1 MKHKHDDSQSL
12 GDWLRARGPAVGLGD
27 AQVQAL
33 LTPVDAPA
41 AATGPAG
48 DSALIHTLELLSGLR
63 VDADVLIAA
72 IMHERP
78 ALFASA
84 GTALAKLFPGV
95 PALLEGQRAAEQV
108 WLLYAGRPAGGDAEG
123 LRRLLLALIK
133 DVRGIL
139 IVLAR
144 QLLRLRAA
152 ASLPSEDRL
161 ALARLSADILAPL
174 ANRLGIWQVKWEME
188 DLAFRFLQPETYR
201 RIAHLLDEKRG
212 DREQF
217 IEQAKARIAAALREA
232 GIDGDVAGRPKHIY
246 SIWKKMQRKD
256 LPFSELYDIRAVRVL
271 VNDVASCYAT
281 LGLVHALWSPITS
294 EFDDYIANPKG
305 NHYRSLHTAV
315 IGPGGRT
322 LEVQI
327 RTHEMHAHAELGVAA
342 HWRYKEGG
350 GADAG
355 FERKIAWMRQLLEGR
370 DGDDDSALMAGLSSD
385 LIEDRVYVLTPR
397 GEVIDLPRGGTVLD
411 FAYHVHTEVGHRCRG
426 AKVNGRIVPLNHAPA
441 TGDQIEILTGKT
453 SEPRRDWLSQGSGL
467 LVSARARDKVRAWF
481 HRLDHARNVQ
491 AGHDLLDR
499 ELKRMALHKHDLTPV
514 LPRFR
519 VQNVDELYLAVSLG
533 DIGPSQVAR
542 VLHEC
547 LRGEDV
553 RAASRPESR
562 VKPPRPDQH
571 FVVEG
576 VGNLLTQLAR
586 CCQPVAGDAV
596 VGYLTRTRGVSVHR
610 HNCGAFARLAAQ
622 HPERVLPVEWGRQGR
637 SSYSVDVRVR
647 AVDRKALLKDLT
659 NVIAQSGAHVL
670 AVNSR
675 LDEARAAAEL
685 RFTLKVN
692 DFEQLGHLLAR
703 LAAVPGVGEAVRLS
717 E

>member
-1 MKHKHDDSQSL
+1 MKPKHDDSQSL
-12 GDWLRARGPAVGLGD
+12 GDWLRARGPALGLGD
-27 AQVQAL
+27 AQVLAL
-33 LTPVDAPA
+33 LTPVAADAQR
-41 AATGPAG
+41 
-48 DSALIHTLELLSGLR
+48 SADAVLIQTLEVLAGLR
-63 VDADVLIAA
+63 VDADVLVAA
-72 IMHERP
+72 IIHERP
-78 ALFASA
+78 QRFASA
-84 GTALAKLFPGV
+84 ASELAKRFAGV

-108 WLLYAGRPAGGDAEG
+108 WRLHAGRPAGGDAEG

-133 DVRGIL
+133 DVRGVL

-144 QLLRLRAA
+144 YLLRLRGAA
-152 ASLPSEDRL
+152 RL
-161 ALARLSADILAPL
+161 ENDERLGLARLSADILAPL

-188 DLAFRFLQPETYR
+188 DLAFRFLQPQTYR
-201 RIAHLLDEKRG
+201 RIAELLDEKRG

-217 IEQAKARIAAALREA
+217 IEQAKARIASALREA
-232 GIDGDVAGRPKHIY
+232 GIAGEVQGRPKHIY

-256 LPFSELYDIRAVRVL
+256 VPFSELYDIRAVRVL
-271 VNDVASCYAT
+271 VNDIASCYAT

-305 NHYRSLHTAV
+305 NNYRSLHTAV

-370 DGDDDSALMAGLSSD
+370 EDDDDGALMAGLSSD
-385 LIEDRVYVLTPR
+385 LIEDRVYVLTPH
-397 GEVIDLPRGGTVLD
+397 GEVIDLPRGATVLD

-441 TGDQIEILTGKT
+441 TGDQIEILTAKT
-453 SEPRRDWLSQGSGL
+453 SEPRRDWLAPGAGL
-467 LVSARARDKVRAWF
+467 LLSARARDKVRAWF
-481 HRLDHARNVQ
+481 HRLDHQRNVQ

-514 LPRFR
+514 LARLR
-519 VQNVDELYLAVSLG
+519 VQNLDELYIAVSLG

-542 VLHEC
+542 LLHES
-547 LRGEDV
+547 LSGDENRE
-553 RAASRPESR
+553 APRPESR
-562 VKPPRPDQH
+562 IKPPRPDQH

-596 VGYLTRTRGVSVHR
+596 VGYLTRNRGVSVHR
-610 HNCGAFARLAAQ
+610 QHCAAFARLAAQ
-622 HPERVLPVEWGRQGR
+622 HPERVLPVEWGQQGR
-637 SSYSVDVRVR
+637 ASYSVHVRVR
-647 AVDRKALLKDLT
+647 AVDRKGLLKDLT
-659 NVIAQSGAHVL
+659 NLIAQSGAHVL

-675 LDEARAAAEL
+675 LDEVRSAAEL

-692 DFEQLGHLLAR
+692 DFEQLGQLLAR